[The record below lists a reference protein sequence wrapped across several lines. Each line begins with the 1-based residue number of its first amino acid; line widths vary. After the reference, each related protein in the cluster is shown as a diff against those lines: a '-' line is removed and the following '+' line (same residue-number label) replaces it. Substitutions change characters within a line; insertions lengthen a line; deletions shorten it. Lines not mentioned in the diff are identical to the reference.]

1 MGCVNFDPMMDK
13 VEHYACEYEEA
24 LELLVGSA
32 SGADSAN
39 GNIGTV
45 KIAEATIATT
55 TVQVTQALTEM
66 ASGIVKN
73 AADHLKGKGRALSG

>member
-1 MGCVNFDPMMDK
+1 MLEK
-13 VEHYACEYEEA
+13 VEAYANEYEEA
-24 LELLVGSA
+24 LELLVNSAQGTGS
-32 SGADSAN
+32 
-39 GNIGTV
+39 GNIGNV